1 MNQWIASAVVFSLF
15 LSGCE
20 KKENTFRP
28 ASQELRLNL
37 HSEPPTIDPRKAID
51 TVSFALINQCFEGLT
66 RFNPDGQ
73 IVLAMAEKIEVWED
87 QKRYTISLRDAKWSD
102 GEPITA
108 YDFEK
113 TWKTQL
119 DPSFLCE
126 SANELYFI
134 LNARAAKTKR
144 CSLDEVGIKA
154 LDEKTLQ
161 LDLEHP
167 VPYLLAALATHSF
180 FVTPNHITVAYPDW
194 THGHYVGNGP
204 FVMKEWK
211 SRDRIILEKNPFYW
225 DRENVKLEKIYFALV
240 EDEVTELSMY
250 ENGELDWA
258 GAPLSSLPAEALP
271 SLEKKTDLHTCE
283 MSGTYYYI
291 FNTKEFPFQN
301 VHMRRA
307 FSLAI
312 NRMAIVSNITQSGQ
326 IPAMGLIP
334 PTIWKEP
341 QPYFKDC
348 DIAEAKRLFALGLKE
363 LGITA
368 EQMPPIRLSYNTIA
382 SHHKIAQAIQ
392 EQWSTTFGILVKLEN
407 KEWKVYLDELRMH
420 QFQIARLGLH
430 AQFNDPIIFLDF
442 YRFLSSEN
450 NYPQW
455 TNPKFSALLEV
466 AQNTAEPAERM
477 AILKQAEKILMD
489 EMPIAPIYFYTQTY
503 LQKPYVKGIRISEVS
518 NLDLKWAYVE
528 SDDRAQGLP
537 RK

>member
-1 MNQWIASAVVFSLF
+1 MNRWIAPAVAFSLL
-15 LSGCE
+15 LSGCG
-20 KKENTFRP
+20 KKENALRP
-28 ASQELRLNL
+28 TSQELRLNL
-37 HSEPPTIDPRKAID
+37 HSEPPTIDPRKAND

-66 RFNPDGQ
+66 RCNPDGE
-73 IVLAMAEKIEVWED
+73 IVLAMAEKMEISED
-87 QKRYTISLRDAKWSD
+87 KKRYTFLLRDAKWSD
-102 GEPITA
+102 GMPVTA

-134 LNARAAKTKR
+134 VNARAAKSKR

-167 VPYLLAALATHSF
+167 VPYLLSALATHAF
-180 FVTPNHITVAYPDW
+180 FPTPNHITAAYPDW
-194 THGHYVGNGP
+194 TRSHYVGNGV

-211 SRDRIILEKNPFYW
+211 RSDRIILEKNPFYW
-225 DRENVKLEKIYFALV
+225 DRENVKLERVSFAIV
-240 EDEVTELSMY
+240 EDEVTELLMY

-258 GAPLSSLPAEALP
+258 GAPLSSLPTEALP
-271 SLEKKTDLHTCE
+271 SLKKKADLHTSA
-283 MSGTYYYI
+283 MSGTYYYV
-291 FNTKEFPFQN
+291 FNCKQFPFQN
-301 VHMRRA
+301 THMRKA
-307 FSLAI
+307 LSLAI

-326 IPAMGLIP
+326 TPAMGLIP

-341 QPYFKDC
+341 HPYFKDC
-348 DIAEAKRLFALGLKE
+348 DIAEAKKHFALGLKE

-368 EQMPPIRLSYNTIA
+368 QQMPPITLSYNTA
-382 SHHKIAQAIQ
+382 VGHHKIAQAIQ
-392 EQWSTTFGILVKLEN
+392 EQWNAAFGISVKLAN
-407 KEWKVYLDELRMH
+407 KEWKVYLDELRTH
-420 QFQIARLGLH
+420 QFQVARLGLH

-455 TNPKFSALLEV
+455 DNPKFSNLLEI
-466 AQNTAEPAERM
+466 AQNTADPAER
-477 AILKQAEKILMD
+477 IVVLKGAEKILMD

-503 LQKPYVKGIRISEVS
+503 LQRPYVKGVHISELS
-518 NLDLKWAYVE
+518 NLDLKWAYLE
-528 SDDRAQGLP
+528 CDDRAL
-537 RK
+537 K